1 MWRESKTLSSAMTR
15 PQYQQEENI
24 PSAPQIE
31 RSPSLNTINRFS
43 QLYSSIA
50 NWLSS
55 FLTLRW
61 QISFVYTLLFILF
74 VIILNVLLYNTTA
87 TVLYS
92 NAQTIFQQR
101 FPVLR
106 TQ

>member
-24 PSAPQIE
+24 PPAPQTD
-31 RSPSLNTINRFS
+31 RSPSLNTPNRFS
-43 QLYSSIA
+43 QLYFSIA
-50 NWLSS
+50 SWLGS
-55 FLTLRW
+55 FLSLRW

-74 VIILNVLLYNTTA
+74 VIILSVFLYNTTA

-92 NAQTIFQQR
+92 NAQTTFQQR
-101 FPVLR
+101 FPALR
-106 TQ
+106 